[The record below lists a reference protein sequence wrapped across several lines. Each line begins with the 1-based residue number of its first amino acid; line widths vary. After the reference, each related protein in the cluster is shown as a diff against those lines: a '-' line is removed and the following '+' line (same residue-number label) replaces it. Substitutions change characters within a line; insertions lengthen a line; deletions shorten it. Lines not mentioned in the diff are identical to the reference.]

1 LYIRFEYD
9 TNKHLD
15 EPIKIYDFAMDPVAE
30 IPVGDLKPKWDGKN
44 SRGDVVASGVYFF
57 RAKVDG
63 KVTWGKIVIIN

>member
-1 LYIRFEYD
+1 
-9 TNKHLD
+9 
-15 EPIKIYDFAMDPVAE
+15 MDPVAE

-44 SRGDVVASGVYFF
+44 SRGDTVASGVYFF